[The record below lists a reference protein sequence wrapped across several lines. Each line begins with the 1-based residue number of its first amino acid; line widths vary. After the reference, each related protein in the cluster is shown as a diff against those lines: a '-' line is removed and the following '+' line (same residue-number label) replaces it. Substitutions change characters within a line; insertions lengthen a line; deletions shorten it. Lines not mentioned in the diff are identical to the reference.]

1 MLLAEPHWLTRFRHA
16 LIRMETFMAGSSLL
30 LLLSIVF
37 GQVLLR
43 NFFQSGIPNADIL
56 SRYLV
61 LYVTFFGAAVAV
73 ERDRH
78 IKIDVCCVMLPTTA
92 LHTLYRPMRAIAAL
106 VCGVLAAA
114 AVRFWLDAWQ
124 FSPPHERWQVLAAL
138 VIPVGFALLT
148 LQFALA
154 ALLGQDQDSCS
165 TS

>member
-1 MLLAEPHWLTRFRHA
+1 MAFLRQLRDGLVLIETWLA
-16 LIRMETFMAGSSLL
+16 AGSLL
-30 LLLSIVF
+30 LLLGLAVVQI
-37 GQVLLR
+37 LAR
-43 NFFQSGIPNADIL
+43 NLFDTGIADADSL
-56 SRYLV
+56 ARYLV

-114 AVRFWLDAWQ
+114 AIRFWLDEWQ
-124 FSPPHERWQVLAAL
+124 FAPQHERWQVGVAL
-138 VIPVGFALLT
+138 VIPLGFILLS
-148 LQFALA
+148 LQFTLA
-154 ALLGQDQDSCS
+154 TLIGQEDASCS

>member
-1 MLLAEPHWLTRFRHA
+1 MAFLRQLRDGLVWIETWLA
-16 LIRMETFMAGSSLL
+16 AGSLL
-30 LLLSIVF
+30 LLLGLAVVQI
-37 GQVLLR
+37 LAR
-43 NFFQSGIPNADIL
+43 NLFDTGIADADSL
-56 SRYLV
+56 TRYLV

-78 IKIDVCCVMLPTTA
+78 IKIDVCCVMLPTRA
-92 LHTLYRPMRAIAAL
+92 LHTLYRPMHAIAAL

-114 AVRFWLDAWQ
+114 AVRFWVDAWQ
-124 FSPPHERWQVLAAL
+124 FAPPHERWQVLAAL

-165 TS
+165 TL

>member
-1 MLLAEPHWLTRFRHA
+1 MDVLRQLRDGLLQIETWLAAASLMLLLCLAVAQILARNLFDTGIAEADSLT
-16 LIRMETFMAGSSLL
+16 
-30 LLLSIVF
+30 
-37 GQVLLR
+37 
-43 NFFQSGIPNADIL
+43 
-56 SRYLV
+56 RYLV

-78 IKIDVCCVMLPTTA
+78 IKIDVCCVMLPTRA

-106 VCGVLAAA
+106 VCAVLTAAA
-114 AVRFWLDAWQ
+114 IRFWLDAWQ
-124 FSPPHERWQVLAAL
+124 FAPVHERWQVLAAL

>member
-1 MLLAEPHWLTRFRHA
+1 MTVLRQLRDGLIWIETWLA
-16 LIRMETFMAGSSLL
+16 AGSLL
-30 LLLSIVF
+30 LLLCLAVVQI
-37 GQVLLR
+37 LAR
-43 NFFQSGIPNADIL
+43 NLFDTGIADADSL
-56 SRYLV
+56 TRYLV

-78 IKIDVCCVMLPTTA
+78 IKIDVCCVMLPTAA
-92 LHTLYRPMRAIAAL
+92 LHSLYRPMRAIAAL
-106 VCGVLAAA
+106 VWCVLAAA

-124 FSPPHERWQVLAAL
+124 FAPPHERWQVLAAL

-148 LQFALA
+148 LQFALS

>member
-1 MLLAEPHWLTRFRHA
+1 MDVLRQLRDGLIQIETWLAAASLF
-16 LIRMETFMAGSSLL
+16 LL
-30 LLLSIVF
+30 LGLAAVQILA
-37 GQVLLR
+37 R
-43 NFFQSGIPNADIL
+43 NLFDTGIAEADSL
-56 SRYLV
+56 TRYLV

>member
-1 MLLAEPHWLTRFRHA
+1 MDVLRQLRDG
-16 LIRMETFMAGSSLL
+16 LIRIETWLAAGSLL
-30 LLLSIVF
+30 LLLCLAAVQI
-37 GQVLLR
+37 LAR
-43 NFFQSGIPNADIL
+43 NLFDTGIAEADSL
-56 SRYLV
+56 TRYLV

-114 AVRFWLDAWQ
+114 GIRFWLDAWQ
-124 FSPPHERWQVLAAL
+124 FAPPHERWQVLAAL
-138 VIPVGFALLT
+138 VVPVGFTLLT

>member
-1 MLLAEPHWLTRFRHA
+1 MGVLRQLRDG
-16 LIRMETFMAGSSLL
+16 LIRIETWLAAASLL
-30 LLLSIVF
+30 LLLCLAVAQI
-37 GQVLLR
+37 LAR
-43 NFFQSGIPNADIL
+43 NMFDTGIATADSL
-56 SRYLV
+56 TRYLV

-92 LHTLYRPMRAIAAL
+92 LRILYRPMRAIAAL
-106 VCGVLAAA
+106 VCGILAAA
-114 AVRFWLDAWQ
+114 AVRFWLDAWR
-124 FSPPHERWQVLAAL
+124 FAPPHERWQVLAAL

-154 ALLGQDQDSCS
+154 ALLGQDQASCS

>member
-1 MLLAEPHWLTRFRHA
+1 MDVLRQLRDGLIQIETWLAA
-16 LIRMETFMAGSSLL
+16 ASLL
-30 LLLSIVF
+30 LLLCLAVVQI
-37 GQVLLR
+37 LAR
-43 NFFQSGIPNADIL
+43 NLFDTGIAQADSL
-56 SRYLV
+56 TRYLV